1 MGKIEAL
8 VDAGGAA
15 GAVDFEWSEEEVG
28 FALCGLEPGEVVGNK
43 KTGGVGKIGD
53 VFGVTDEETS
63 DTGHG

>member
-15 GAVDFEWSEEEVG
+15 GAVDFEWAEKEVG
-28 FALCGLEPGEVVGNK
+28 FALWGLEPGEVVGDEE
-43 KTGGVGKIGD
+43 TGGVGKIGD
-53 VFGVTDEETS
+53 VFGVADEETS

>member
-1 MGKIEAL
+1 MGKIKAL

-28 FALCGLEPGEVVGNK
+28 FALWGLEPGEVVGNK
-43 KTGGVGKIGD
+43 KTGGVGQIGD